1 MISNNNCIESIQV
14 PCIFI
19 IIKQLLNSLF
29 CDILDNQGLGKHY
42 QPRPSARLMILTSI
56 LIILDITK
64 TSSNIIVYY
73 LFGRQGPV
81 VWRLISTNLGLNFNP
96 GFFSFCSKV
105 FPQIILAILFS
116 ISNHQIVKKKKRTRT
131 NLFLKLYIYL
141 SSNFSPTLGFLN
153 EFE

>member
-19 IIKQLLNSLF
+19 IIKQLLDSLF

-73 LFGRQGPV
+73 LFGRPGP
-81 VWRLISTNLGLNFNP
+81 S
-96 GFFSFCSKV
+96 C
-105 FPQIILAILFS
+105 
-116 ISNHQIVKKKKRTRT
+116 
-131 NLFLKLYIYL
+131 LKAD
-141 SSNFSPTLGFLN
+141 
-153 EFE
+153 